1 MLGGEFM
8 PPERR
13 CGSWL
18 KACPR
23 ASAAAAPKQAWAV
36 RRRRRCAPAQCWKQP
51 RQPLLIVGVTSLPSR
66 LRGAG
71 PALLSV
77 AAQSRRPDRLVLSL
91 PRRSQREG
99 RAYQVPPE
107 LRTILSA
114 HPWMEVHWIEEDFGP
129 GTKLLGAIDWL
140 AANVGQTSEND
151 VLMVL
156 DDDHAYLPH
165 ALGELLQQQLS
176 LGSKH
181 ASSFFA
187 YFFRGLMVPQGA
199 DIIALQLGGS
209 FSEDVLAFHRDFV
222 AGDDACFLVDD
233 LWLGMFL
240 RLSGR
245 QVVSHREL
253 VTQRG
258 LEMIYQ
264 RTGNASAQGSEM
276 IVAVVVVA
284 LVGVLVVVVGV
295 VVGVVVVG
303 VGVVIAAAVVGSEM
317 IGTATTTTT
326 KNKDDCNG

>member
-1 MLGGEFM
+1 MLAGEFM

-71 PALLSV
+71 PALLSI

-165 ALGELLQQQLS
+165 ALGELLQRQLS

-264 RTGNASAQGSEM
+264 RTGNASVE
-276 IVAVVVVA
+276 A
-284 LVGVLVVVVGV
+284 LMDLEGRDRRDRAMLR
-295 VVGVVVVG
+295 
-303 VGVVIAAAVVGSEM
+303 AF
-317 IGTATTTTT
+317 
-326 KNKDDCNG
+326 D